1 MKTPILA
8 LAVAMTAAASAQ
20 QAAGRKPMRDAATH
34 DQLVELAR
42 KTAEED
48 KAKAPVFR
56 PLNEKELEQQKKKE
70 KETRSLLGS
79 SDILCYNG
87 RATLVPKRA
96 VIHIPKNLADR
107 IGMKEGVQFATF
119 VDFLADNRAWIVT
132 TPVTRR
138 QAEGKEP
145 LSEAVIKSFAK
156 ETRIVIAT
164 LENGPISVL
173 PPKVVEAPTAS
184 TP

>member
-1 MKTPILA
+1 
-8 LAVAMTAAASAQ
+8 
-20 QAAGRKPMRDAATH
+20 MRDAATH
-34 DQLVELAR
+34 EQLVETAR
-42 KTAEED
+42 KAAEED

-56 PLNEKELEQQKKKE
+56 PLTPQELELEQKKE
-70 KETRSLLGS
+70 KRSILGS

-96 VIHIPKNLADR
+96 VIHVPQKLAER
-107 IGMKEGVQFATF
+107 IGMKEGVKFSTF

-145 LSEAVIKSFAK
+145 LPESVIKSFEK

-173 PPKVVEAPTAS
+173 PPKAIEAPTAS

>member
-1 MKTPILA
+1 
-8 LAVAMTAAASAQ
+8 
-20 QAAGRKPMRDAATH
+20 MRDAATH
-34 DQLVELAR
+34 EQLVEVAR
-42 KTAEED
+42 KSVEED

-56 PLNEKELEQQKKKE
+56 PLTPQELELEQKKE
-70 KETRSLLGS
+70 KRSLLGS

-96 VIHIPKNLADR
+96 VIHVPKNLAER

-119 VDFLADNRAWIVT
+119 VDFLVENRGWIVT

-145 LSEAVIKSFAK
+145 LSESLIKSFEK

-184 TP
+184 AP

>member
-1 MKTPILA
+1 
-8 LAVAMTAAASAQ
+8 
-20 QAAGRKPMRDAATH
+20 
-34 DQLVELAR
+34 
-42 KTAEED
+42 
-48 KAKAPVFR
+48 
-56 PLNEKELEQQKKKE
+56 
-70 KETRSLLGS
+70 
-79 SDILCYNG
+79 
-87 RATLVPKRA
+87 
-96 VIHIPKNLADR
+96 
-107 IGMKEGVQFATF
+107 MKEGAQFATF
-119 VDFLADNRAWIVT
+119 MDFLVDNRAWIVT

-173 PPKVVEAPTAS
+173 PPKVVETPTAS